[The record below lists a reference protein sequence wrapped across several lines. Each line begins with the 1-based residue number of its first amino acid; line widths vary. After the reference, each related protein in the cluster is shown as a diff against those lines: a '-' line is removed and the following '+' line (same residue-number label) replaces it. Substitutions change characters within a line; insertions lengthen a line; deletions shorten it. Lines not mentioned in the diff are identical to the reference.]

1 MSGHGVIVCDL
12 DGVLWTGARP
22 IPGAAEAVGRLRADG
37 RRVAFLTN
45 NSSRVI
51 DDVRDQLRAM
61 GVATGRADVL
71 SSAQA
76 AASVLAGDLAAGAR
90 VLVSGGP
97 GVVEAL
103 EQAGLRPVA
112 NDETFTGDVAAV
124 VCGMDRAF
132 DFARLD
138 RASAAVRAGARFVAT
153 NTDPTFPG
161 ADRIT
166 PGAGALVAAIATA
179 AGREPEVAGKPAAPT
194 VALDT
199 RPARLDRR
207 HRGRP
212 AVDRRRA
219 RPRARVAVRDGA
231 LGRRRSRP
239 GRAGARTAPGMGRG
253 GPGRAGGA
261 PGAVPGSVTDGW

>member
-22 IPGAAEAVGRLRADG
+22 IPGAAGAVTRLRAAG

-51 DDVRDQLRAM
+51 DDVRDQLSAM
-61 GVATGRADVL
+61 GVATEREDVL

-76 AASVLAGDLAAGAR
+76 AASVLAGDLPAGAR

-103 EQAGLRPVA
+103 EQVGLRPVA
-112 NDETFTGDVAAV
+112 NDGTFVGDVAAV
-124 VCGMDRAF
+124 VCGMDPEF

-138 RASAAVRAGARFVAT
+138 RASAAVREGARFVAT
-153 NTDPTFPG
+153 NTDATFPG

-166 PGAGALVAAIATA
+166 PGAGALVAAVATA
-179 AGREPEVAGKPAAPT
+179 SGRDPEVAGKPAAPT
-194 VALDT
+194 VALV
-199 RPARLDRR
+199 RARLGATGVMVGDR
-207 HRGRP
+207 P
-212 AVDRRRA
+212 
-219 RPRARVAVRDGA
+219 
-231 LGRRRSRP
+231 S
-239 GRAGARTAPGMGRG
+239 
-253 GPGRAGGA
+253 
-261 PGAVPGSVTDGW
+261 TDGELARRLGWPFAMVLSGVGGHDPHEPVPAPPPAWVGADLAALAESLVRYPGP